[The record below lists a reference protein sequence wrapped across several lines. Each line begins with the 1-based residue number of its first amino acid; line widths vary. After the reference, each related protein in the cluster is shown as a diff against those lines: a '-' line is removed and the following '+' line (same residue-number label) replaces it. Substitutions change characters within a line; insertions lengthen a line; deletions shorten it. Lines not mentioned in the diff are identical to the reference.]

1 MSVTPAIELIG
12 ITKPF
17 PGVVAND
24 GITFSVMPAEIHAL
38 VGENGAGQAALMKII
53 YGMQRPDAGEI
64 RLDGKTVNFRSPK
77 DAIAAGIGMVHQHF
91 MLVDNFTG
99 LENNCALLKKSVRGP
114 EPVRG
119 PPRDLASARQRIK
132 ELGTTYG
139 LHVDPDRLA

>member
-12 ITKPF
+12 ITKRF

-38 VGENGAGQAALMKII
+38 VGENGAGKSTLMKII

-91 MLVDNFTG
+91 MLADNFTV
-99 LENNCALLKKSVRGP
+99 LENIVLGR

-119 PPRDLASARQRIK
+119 PTLDLPAARRRIE
-132 ELGTTYG
+132 ELGSTYG
-139 LHVDPDRLA
+139 L